1 MVFLLVHQ
9 VLSSKLGLIFNN
21 TKKNIHIC
29 GIENAKLKKK
39 KTTTLFFINRMG
51 YFILLLAK
59 MYVFIAEK
67 IFNIC
72 CNFYELFY
80 V

>member
-1 MVFLLVHQ
+1 MEFLLVHQ

-39 KTTTLFFINRMG
+39 KKLRPTTFFYKSNG
-51 YFILLLAK
+51 LLHFAISKNVCL
-59 MYVFIAEK
+59 YR
-67 IFNIC
+67 
-72 CNFYELFY
+72 
-80 V
+80 